1 MLRHFEAK
9 SSTTSCD
16 SKTRLLRSPFRR
28 ISIVRIVHVHRSHE
42 AERLTAYLRSGPKSP
57 GANKPGIGSGGD

>member
-1 MLRHFEAK
+1 VLRHFEAK

-28 ISIVRIVHVHRSHE
+28 TSIVRIVHVHRSQE
-42 AERLTAYLRSGPKSP
+42 AERLTAYCDLVLRAP